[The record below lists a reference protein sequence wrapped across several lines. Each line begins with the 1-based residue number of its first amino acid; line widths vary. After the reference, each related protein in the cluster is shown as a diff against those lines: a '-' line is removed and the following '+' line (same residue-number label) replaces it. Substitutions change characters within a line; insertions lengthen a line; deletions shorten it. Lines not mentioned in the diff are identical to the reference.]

1 MLSFNP
7 SRNSGT
13 KVSMFKFLFLVLFG
27 IVVVS
32 LMSSVSYA
40 KTYGRLRVKVVIKES
55 GKPVKDLGVNLVK
68 IESGKTYEK
77 KTNDKG
83 EVVFEKLVAER
94 GKYMVLVG
102 FLNRKGTIMAYIPER
117 YKYYVS
123 IEKGKET
130 YLEVKMVIGGVLT
143 GRLLIKEEDGNIKPL
158 GGKYI
163 FCAGKDFG
171 SMLQKTKDDGKFWC
185 IGAESEYFITL
196 DRDYIRNGTY
206 YFKYFAT
213 KVKVKSGE
221 IKDLGDIIA
230 YDFTDGTGIEGYVY
244 SEETGKP
251 IEGASITVT
260 KKVERV
266 SGNFVKLDYIQ
277 TDTDKNGY
285 FKATPL
291 PEGEYTVVS
300 YFYDHEKDTRVTEI
314 KLIKVKVVKNKLR
327 KIKIFLKARKKKER

>member
-1 MLSFNP
+1 MNKHLRRIFI
-7 SRNSGT
+7 
-13 KVSMFKFLFLVLFG
+13 LFG
-27 IVVVS
+27 VVVVS
-32 LMSSVSYA
+32 LLSSVSYA

-77 KTNDKG
+77 KTNDNG

-143 GRLLIKEEDGNIKPL
+143 GRLLIKEEDGKIKPL

-185 IGAESEYFITL
+185 IGKESEYFVTL
-196 DRDYIRNGTY
+196 DRNYIRNGTY

-230 YDFTDGTGIEGYVY
+230 YDFTNGTGIEGYVY
-244 SEETGKP
+244 SKETGKP
-251 IEGASITVT
+251 IEGASITIT
-260 KKVERV
+260 RKVERV

-291 PEGEYTVVS
+291 PEGEYKVTIDVLD
-300 YFYDHEKDTRVTEI
+300 YIEKKKNRELKYEEYDKYIMSI
-314 KLIKVKVVKNKLR
+314 KKVKVVKGKKR
-327 KIKIFLKARKKKER
+327 KIIIKMKTE